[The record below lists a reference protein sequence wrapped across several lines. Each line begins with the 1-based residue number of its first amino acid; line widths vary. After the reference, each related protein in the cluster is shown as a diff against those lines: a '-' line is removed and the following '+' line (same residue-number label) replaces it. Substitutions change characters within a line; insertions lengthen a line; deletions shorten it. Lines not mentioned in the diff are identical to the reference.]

1 MPSEPPG
8 DHESH
13 DGARSD
19 RLAARVGRLLTLRGD
34 EHVLDAG
41 AGAGALAYALAP
53 RVRDVIAVDIA
64 PQPRDEAISNVA
76 FLEGD
81 VTALPFGQGEFDL
94 VGAVMLLHHVKWPET
109 AMAELT
115 RVTRLGGTLPVVD
128 HVAPADPLAALE
140 LNRVERARDPS
151 IARIL
156 SEADLRGLFEQNGLV
171 VTRDELRDEPE
182 HDGVV
187 GWYVLR
193 KPRPG

>member
-1 MPSEPPG
+1 MPARDP
-8 DHESH
+8 ESH
-13 DGARSD
+13 AAARSEK
-19 RLAARVGRLLTLRGD
+19 LAARVGSLLTLKGD

-53 RVRDVIAVDIA
+53 RVRDVIAVDIE
-64 PQPRDEAISNVA
+64 PQPRDEAPSNVA

-81 VTALPFGQGEFDL
+81 VTELPFGQGEFDL
-94 VGAVMLLHHVKWPET
+94 VGAVMLLHHVKWPEA

-115 RVTRLGGTLPVVD
+115 RVTRLGGTLLVVD

-156 SEADLRGLFEQNGLV
+156 SDADLRGLFEQNGLV

>member
-1 MPSEPPG
+1 MQAG

-13 DGARSD
+13 AGARSEK
-19 RLAARVGRLLTLRGD
+19 LAARVGSLLTLTGD

-53 RVRDVIAVDIA
+53 RVRDVIAFDIA
-64 PQPRDEAISNVA
+64 PQPRDEAVSNVA
-76 FLEGD
+76 FVEGD

-94 VGAVMLLHHVKWPET
+94 VGAVMLLHHVKWPEI

-115 RVTRLGGTLPVVD
+115 RVTRLGGTLLVVD

-156 SEADLRGLFEQNGLV
+156 SGADLRGLFEQNGLV